1 MRCQASGLIDLP
13 RTFGCVPITAAASY
27 LLVTWQSVQVALAR
41 RKYGVKE
48 PTMYEDAEPSIF
60 NCYQR
65 AHQNTLGELPAF
77 LAMLLYG
84 GLGYPLISSAAG
96 MLWIVGRIFY
106 STGYYTGDPSKRTQ
120 GSFNNVGMIIL
131 WTTTIC
137 YGVKQLDLIP

>member
-60 NCYQR
+60 NWYAVQAR
-65 AHQNTLGELPAF
+65 P
-77 LAMLLYG
+77 
-84 GLGYPLISSAAG
+84 
-96 MLWIVGRIFY
+96 
-106 STGYYTGDPSKRTQ
+106 
-120 GSFNNVGMIIL
+120 
-131 WTTTIC
+131 
-137 YGVKQLDLIP
+137 